1 MKKIVMALV
10 GMMSSTAL
18 ATTDVNINRADVA
31 QLSAIDG
38 VDAALAADI
47 VKLRADRGRLSSV
60 EALRV
65 LPGAS
70 KEALASLRRNTV
82 VDVEFPLAKERS
94 YATVAEV
101 LEVYADE
108 PSIQDFQQWVMVYSK
123 TNLESLDQWLRE
135 SKRFAMLP
143 ELALE
148 YKYRDG
154 WDQDWEYYP
163 ADGIVDSTDEAVFD
177 VLSDSG
183 RDTDSYYVVKAKWRL
198 DELIMSSERVRVI
211 NEAQDI
217 VKLRDKVL
225 GEATKVYFDRRQHQ
239 VDQLLSPATDLQA
252 RVKAHLRLMEY
263 TAELDALSGGAFSAA
278 LAGRP

>member
-1 MKKIVMALV
+1 MKNFVMALV

-18 ATTDVNINRADVA
+18 AATDVNINRADVA

-38 VDAALAADI
+38 VDMALATDI

-70 KEALASLRRNTV
+70 KEALASLRRHTV
-82 VDVEFPLAKERS
+82 VDVEFPLTKERS

-143 ELALE
+143 
-148 YKYRDG
+148 
-154 WDQDWEYYP
+154 
-163 ADGIVDSTDEAVFD
+163 
-177 VLSDSG
+177 
-183 RDTDSYYVVKAKWRL
+183 
-198 DELIMSSERVRVI
+198 
-211 NEAQDI
+211 
-217 VKLRDKVL
+217 
-225 GEATKVYFDRRQHQ
+225 
-239 VDQLLSPATDLQA
+239 
-252 RVKAHLRLMEY
+252 
-263 TAELDALSGGAFSAA
+263 
-278 LAGRP
+278 

>member
-1 MKKIVMALV
+1 MKLFVMAMAGIV
-10 GMMSSTAL
+10 GNVAL
-18 ATTDVNINRADVA
+18 AASEININRADVD

-38 VDAALAADI
+38 VDAKLAADI
-47 VKLRADRGRLSSV
+47 VKLRGERGGVSSV

-82 VDVEFPLAKERS
+82 VDVEFPLLKERS

-101 LEVYADE
+101 LEVYAHE

-123 TNLESLDQWLRE
+123 TNLEALDQWLRE

-148 YKYRDG
+148 YKFRDG

-183 RDTDSYYVVKAKWRL
+183 RDRDSYYVVKAKWRL

-239 VDQLLSPATDLQA
+239 VDQLLAPTTNLQA

-278 LAGRP
+278 LANGR